1 MKKMR
6 SLRRTIERYY
16 LSVFFLS
23 MCAMAVVFLVTVERL
38 TMKQIDQELLAFT
51 SDLVHFL
58 ENPSGELVAVFGKK
72 DYSFQVFEKDKTY
85 ASFNTSEKISAEHTG
100 FSLLGSKRVYATQ
113 AGTYKV
119 IVARDIKDHIM
130 VMVILTAVLISAIAV
145 LTFVVHRSGLRLT
158 GKMIQP
164 IEEIGKQMDDI
175 SKGIAKQIQ
184 IEPTSQEAYNLQVQ
198 INDALKRLHSTMEE
212 LREFASSL
220 SHQLRNPLASVKAQI
235 EVMLK
240 ETNNPEIKNE
250 LTSML
255 KNINTMVQITSS
267 LLLIA
272 RAQHQ
277 SEESFQQEDISLIV
291 MESIEQVMHRFPQT
305 DFILEVPDQIKAR
318 CVPGLLSHAFI
329 NLIENACKYSEQNK
343 PVRVSLS
350 KNEKFVIFTVS
361 NYGEPIPEQDRE
373 KIFERFY
380 RSKNAKADG
389 LGLGLAV
396 VKAIAELHRAKIEY
410 CYDKMNI
417 FSMYLPL

>member
-1 MKKMR
+1 MIEMR
-6 SLRRTIERYY
+6 SLRKVIERYY
-16 LSVFFLS
+16 LSIFVIS
-23 MCAMAVVFLVTVERL
+23 MCTMAVTLLVTVERL
-38 TMKQIDQELLAFT
+38 TMKQIDQEILAFT

-72 DYSFQVFEKDKTY
+72 DYSFQVLEKDKTY
-85 ASFNTSEKISAEHTG
+85 ASFNVSEEIPVDHKG
-100 FSLLGSKRVYATQ
+100 FASIKYKRVYATQ

-119 IVARDIKDHIM
+119 IVAKDIRDHF
-130 VMVILTAVLISAIAV
+130 VVIVTLAVVLASAIV
-145 LTFVVHRSGLRLT
+145 SLSFLVHRFGLKLT
-158 GKMIQP
+158 ERMIKP

-175 SKGIAKQIQ
+175 SKGLARQIQ
-184 IEPTSQEAYNLQVQ
+184 IQPTSQEAHVLQLQ
-198 INDALKRLHSTMEE
+198 INDALRRLHNTMEE

-240 ETNNPEIKNE
+240 ETSDQETKDE
-250 LTSML
+250 LTLIL

-277 SEESFQQEDISLIV
+277 CEDSFQEEDISVVVL
-291 MESIEQVMHRFPQT
+291 ESVEQVMQRFPKT
-305 DFILEVPDQIKAR
+305 DFILDVPAQIKAR

-329 NLIENACKYSEQNK
+329 NLIENACKYSEENK
-343 PVRVSLS
+343 PVKVSLS
-350 KNEKFVIFTVS
+350 RNNDFVVFNVS
-361 NYGEPIPEQDRE
+361 NYGEPICEEDKE

-396 VKAIAELHRAKIEY
+396 VKAIADLHHAKIEY
-410 CYDKMNI
+410 SYNALNS
-417 FSMYLPL
+417 FTMYLPI